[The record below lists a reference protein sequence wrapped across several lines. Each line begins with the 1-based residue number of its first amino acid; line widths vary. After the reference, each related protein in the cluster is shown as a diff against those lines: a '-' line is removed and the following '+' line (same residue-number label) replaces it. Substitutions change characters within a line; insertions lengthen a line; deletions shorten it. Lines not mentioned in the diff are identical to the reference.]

1 MNNILQ
7 EPSYGWQTEE
17 GELIVPTSAEI
28 IREFFSRMIIF
39 KTKKNWLAFTSWVWA
54 LSLAPALVLFILGYF
69 SWWLLPIAFLY
80 SMVFMGC
87 HGTIW
92 YHRYSTHTTFKFSN
106 DFWRFI
112 TQNLVIKVISEEG
125 YVISHHVHHA
135 FSDKPGDPYN
145 AQAGWLYCFL
155 ADANHQ
161 PIALDL
167 DEKEYD
173 KVAKMLSHTGVYIN
187 TYKQYQKW
195 GTITHPVKNWVHLI
209 LNWAF
214 WYGVFFLIGGHGLA
228 LCLFG
233 AAHIWAIG
241 VRTFNYE
248 GHGKGE
254 DKREEGFDFSRNTLS
269 INQYWPGYVAG
280 EWHSNHHLF
289 PNSARNGFTPSQ
301 LDLPWLYI
309 RFLYA
314 IGGVSSYRN
323 STKLFYEQFYEPYQK
338 AKKEKEDKQ
347 KMVSA

>member
-1 MNNILQ
+1 MDKILR
-7 EPSYGWQTEE
+7 EPTYGWQDEE
-17 GELIVPTSAEI
+17 GNLVVPTPSQI
-28 IREFFSRMIIF
+28 IQEFFSRLNVF
-39 KTKKNWLAFTSWVWA
+39 KSKKNWLAFSSWVWV
-54 LSLAPALVLFILGYF
+54 LLLAPCLVIFVTSYF
-69 SWWLLPIAFLY
+69 SWWLLPFGFVY
-80 SMVFMGC
+80 SMIFMGC

-92 YHRYSTHTTFKFSN
+92 YHRYATHSTFKFSN
-106 DFWRFI
+106 PFWKFI
-112 TQNLVIKVISEEG
+112 TQNLVVRVISEEA
-125 YVISHHVHHA
+125 YVVSHHVHHA

-167 DEKEYD
+167 DEESYR
-173 KVAKMLSHTGVYIN
+173 KVARLLAHTGVCTN
-187 TYKQYQKW
+187 SYKQYQKW
-195 GTITHPVKNWVHLI
+195 GSITHPLRSWLHLI
-209 LNWAF
+209 INWTF
-214 WYGVFFLIGGHGLA
+214 WYGAFFLVGGHALA

-248 GHGKGE
+248 GHGKGK
-254 DKREEGFDFSRNTLS
+254 DKREEGFDFSRNTIA
-269 INQYWPGYVAG
+269 INQYWPGYIAG

-289 PNSARNGFTPSQ
+289 PNSAKNGFTPSQ

-309 RFLYA
+309 KLLHT

-323 STKLFYEQFYEPYQK
+323 STKLFYQQFYNPFLEEK
-338 AKKEKEDKQ
+338 KKKEEEQ